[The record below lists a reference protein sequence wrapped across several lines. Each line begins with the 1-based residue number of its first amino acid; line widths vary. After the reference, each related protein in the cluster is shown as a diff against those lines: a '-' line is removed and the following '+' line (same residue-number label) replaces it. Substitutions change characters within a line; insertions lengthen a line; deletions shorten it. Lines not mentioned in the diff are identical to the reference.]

1 MADFEQAKDKVLDL
15 LAGAPGDLMK
25 IGLSCVLPS
34 PVVAVFDSVRDQI
47 KERNWKIFIK
57 EYMDKSLNEKFDRD
71 NQAHCEIVIHAVM
84 KALDSSHEAK
94 IVRISEMLSQALNNP
109 EELRR
114 AEDFINI
121 ISELSENEA
130 ICFGEIYREFAVH
143 PSDEED
149 SDKDLK
155 NYGEDVIKNMERDD
169 RVYLLGRLAGKGL
182 IRERTM
188 STWEYSGGD
197 FYSTNMGKKLYQAI
211 EATYKM

>member
-1 MADFEQAKDKVLDL
+1 MTDMAKASNKALAL
-15 LAGAPGDLMK
+15 LGGHPGDLLK
-25 IGLSCVLPS
+25 LVLSCAAPA
-34 PVVAVFDSVRDQI
+34 AVPFLDYIRDRVR
-47 KERNWKIFIK
+47 ERNLKVLV
-57 EYMDKSLNEKFDRD
+57 EQCSLKSIAEKFDKD
-71 NQAHCEIVIHAVM
+71 NQAHCEIVMHAVM

-94 IVRISEMLSQALNNP
+94 IVRISEMLSQALGNS

-114 AEDFINI
+114 AEAFIDI

-143 PSDEED
+143 PSDDED
-149 SDKDLK
+149 PGKDLK

-169 RVYLLGRLAGKGL
+169 RVYLLGRLTGKGL

-188 STWEYSGGD
+188 SSWEYNGGD

-211 EATYKM
+211 EATYQPQ

>member
-1 MADFEQAKDKVLDL
+1 MTDMAKASNKALAL
-15 LAGAPGDLMK
+15 LGGHPGDLLK
-25 IGLSCVLPS
+25 LVLSCVAPA
-34 PVVAVFDSVRDQI
+34 AVPFLDYIRDRVR
-47 KERNWKIFIK
+47 ERNLKVLV
-57 EYMDKSLNEKFDRD
+57 EQCSLKSIAEKFDKD
-71 NQAHCEIVIHAVM
+71 NQAHCEIVMHAVM

-94 IVRISEMLSQALNNP
+94 IVRISEMLSQALGNS

-114 AEDFINI
+114 AEAFIDI

-143 PSDEED
+143 PSDDED
-149 SDKDLK
+149 QGKDLK

-188 STWEYSGGD
+188 SSWEYNGGD

-211 EATYKM
+211 EATYQPQ

>member
-1 MADFEQAKDKVLDL
+1 MF
-15 LAGAPGDLMK
+15 
-25 IGLSCVLPS
+25 
-34 PVVAVFDSVRDQI
+34 
-47 KERNWKIFIK
+47 KERNLKVLV
-57 EYMDKSLNEKFDRD
+57 EQCSQKSIAEKFDKD

-84 KALDSSHEAK
+84 KALDSSHKAK

-149 SDKDLK
+149 PDKDLK

-188 STWEYSGGD
+188 STWEYRGGD

>member
-1 MADFEQAKDKVLDL
+1 
-15 LAGAPGDLMK
+15 
-25 IGLSCVLPS
+25 
-34 PVVAVFDSVRDQI
+34 
-47 KERNWKIFIK
+47 
-57 EYMDKSLNEKFDRD
+57 
-71 NQAHCEIVIHAVM
+71 
-84 KALDSSHEAK
+84 
-94 IVRISEMLSQALNNP
+94 MLSQALGNS

-114 AEDFINI
+114 AEAFIDI

-143 PSDEED
+143 PSDDED
-149 SDKDLK
+149 PGKDLK

-188 STWEYSGGD
+188 SSWEYNGGD

-211 EATYKM
+211 EATYQPQ

>member
-1 MADFEQAKDKVLDL
+1 VTDMAKASNKALAL
-15 LAGAPGDLMK
+15 LGGHPGDLLK
-25 IGLSCVLPS
+25 LVLSCAAPA
-34 PVVAVFDSVRDQI
+34 AVPFLDYIRDRVR
-47 KERNWKIFIK
+47 ERNLKVLV
-57 EYMDKSLNEKFDRD
+57 EQCSLKSIAEKFDKD
-71 NQAHCEIVIHAVM
+71 NQAHCEIVMHAVM

-94 IVRISEMLSQALNNP
+94 IVRISEMLSQALGNS

-114 AEDFINI
+114 AEAFIDI

-143 PSDEED
+143 PSDDED
-149 SDKDLK
+149 PGKDLK

-169 RVYLLGRLAGKGL
+169 RVYLLGRLTGKGL

-188 STWEYSGGD
+188 SSWEYNGGD

-211 EATYKM
+211 EATYQPQ

>member
-1 MADFEQAKDKVLDL
+1 MTDISKVTDKAEAL
-15 LAGAPGDLMK
+15 LAGHHGDLLK
-25 IGLSCVLPS
+25 LILSYSLP
-34 PVVAVFDSVRDQI
+34 PVVPIFDYVRDRVREKNLRVLVEQCV
-47 KERNWKIFIK
+47 
-57 EYMDKSLNEKFDRD
+57 SLSIEEKFDKD
-71 NQAHCEIVIHAVM
+71 NQEHCEIVMHAVM

-94 IVRISEMLSQALNNP
+94 IVRISEMLSQALGNP

-114 AEDFINI
+114 AEDFIDI

-130 ICFGEIYREFAVH
+130 ICFGEIYHGFAVH
-143 PSDEED
+143 PSDDED
-149 SDKDLK
+149 PGKDLK